1 MNFGNFAGALC
12 LVPALSAPSAADA
25 HLVLEA
31 VARYGASKLVVG
43 PKYFVYLFKAGGRS
57 KPEAL
62 TGVPRDWPKPGWF
75 SDAPCVQFHYYRPEE
90 PFIVF
95 RTVDDQR
102 WRDVMNTGPRAST
115 TSPRTTGPGS
125 SPREAE
131 PGPFMRLGSGLPHEW
146 PERRVLPSRYFLRL
160 SM

>member
-1 MNFGNFAGALC
+1 MNFGNFAGAPC
-12 LVPALSAPSAADA
+12 LVPALSAPSAEDA

-43 PKYFVYLFKAGGRS
+43 PKYFVYLFKAGGRL

-102 WRDVMNTGPRAST
+102 WRDVMNTASACINDLAKDHGA
-115 TSPRTTGPGS
+115 RILAAGS
-125 SPREAE
+125 
-131 PGPFMRLGSGLPHEW
+131 
-146 PERRVLPSRYFLRL
+146 
-160 SM
+160 